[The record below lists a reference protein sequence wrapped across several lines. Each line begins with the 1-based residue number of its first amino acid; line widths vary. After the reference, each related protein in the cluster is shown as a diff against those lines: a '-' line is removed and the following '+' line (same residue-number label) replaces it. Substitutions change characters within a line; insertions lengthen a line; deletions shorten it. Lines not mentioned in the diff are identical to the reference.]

1 MPQRRQATTLN
12 RRTLLGLGAAAGLV
26 GASAGCQFQV
36 EPTQQQSGEA
46 AAIDFP
52 DSAGPL
58 PDGEVTVT
66 WMSNGPGPNTRFF
79 NTLFA
84 AYQAKHP
91 GIKIT
96 YHELTNKK
104 IREVLPLQLRNNNA
118 DDVFHPQGVP
128 ISELVR
134 TSKIAALDDVVPSFS
149 DWKSSLSD
157 WVKIPG
163 FDDFDGKMYGYRPG
177 TDRRMSQ
184 MVLFNTEIME
194 KAGYDPVGQ
203 PFTLETFREA
213 AKKITQQGDG
223 TIFGLMTVGL
233 AKPEE
238 VVTENGGPP
247 PFDWKTGTYQYTD
260 DMYVSVI
267 EFLKAIIDDGSVFP
281 GWASLGDQEAR
292 GQFPLGRA
300 GMILN
305 GPWNFPVWKA
315 DFPDF
320 SYGVAKPPAP
330 TDHGYRYGSVGGNGY
345 VVYIDAPDDH
355 KLVAGDLLHFL
366 GTEPGQEAW
375 AKLVGSASP
384 AWSQSALEKAR
395 NSPDLDEH
403 DKTAY
408 AMYDEFVRYE
418 PAPEV
423 GNPDVQKVRLAQ
435 KAVKPNF
442 KDIVQGYLTGQ
453 ITNLERSLRKL
464 NDDSEKALDSA
475 IATAVKAGAQVS
487 RDDWVFSNWDPSQDY
502 AASDYAK
509 R

>member
-1 MPQRRQATTLN
+1 MPERLRATLN
-12 RRTLLGLGAAAGLV
+12 RRALLGLGASV
-26 GASAGCQFQV
+26 GVLSVGAGCQFQV
-36 EPTQQQSGEA
+36 KSTEQQQGGALELN
-46 AAIDFP
+46 IP
-52 DSAGPL
+52 DSAGTL

-66 WMSNGPGPNTRFF
+66 WMSNGPGPNTVFF
-79 NTLFA
+79 NTLFS

-91 GIKIT
+91 QIKIT

-134 TSKIAALDDVVPSFS
+134 TKKIAALDEVVPSFT
-149 DWKSSLSD
+149 DWKNNLSE
-157 WVKIPG
+157 WVTIPG
-163 FDDFDGKMYGYRPG
+163 FDEFDNKMYGYRPG

-184 MVLFNTEIME
+184 LVLFNSELME
-194 KAGYDPVGQ
+194 KAGYDPISQ

-213 AKKITQQGDG
+213 AKKITTQGDG
-223 TIFGLMTVGL
+223 KVFGLMTVAL
-233 AKPEE
+233 SKPEE

-247 PFDWKTGTYQYTD
+247 PFDWKSGTYQYTD
-260 DMYVSVI
+260 DMYASVI
-267 EFLKAIIDDGSVFP
+267 EFLKAIVDDGSVFP

-330 TDHGYRYGSVGGNGY
+330 KDHGYRYASVGGNGY
-345 VVYIDAPDDH
+345 VVYIDAPDEH

-384 AWSQSALEKAR
+384 AWSQTALEKAR

-408 AMYDEFVRYE
+408 TLYDEFVRYE

-423 GNPDVQKVRLAQ
+423 ANQDVQKVRLAQ
-435 KAVKPNF
+435 KAVKPNL

-453 ITNLERSLRKL
+453 ITDLKKALSKL
-464 NDDSEKALDSA
+464 NEDSEKALDSA
-475 IATAVKAGAQVS
+475 IAAAVKDGAKVS
-487 RDDWVFSNWDPSQDY
+487 REDWVFSNWDPSRDY
-502 AASDYAK
+502 GAADYDE